1 MLALVLAMELLVY
14 ARNYRPYGSADG
26 QAGRRELGASV
37 GERVPAFG
45 LGERLCSFVE
55 VRLPI
60 DVVDLGTEIELLVAK
75 AFAVWGHPGSGR
87 VLRFA
92 NTRGSVAMAL
102 EPGFER
108 TRDLCRALYPVLP
121 EARAMLERAIA
132 RPAPRAWKQRVTSR
146 PAPRASAAPSR
157 MVDPNDERVAP
168 LWVPTDVEYRFVP
181 PPLPFDG

>member
-1 MLALVLAMELLVY
+1 MELLVY
-14 ARNYRPYGSADG
+14 ARNYRPYGSAE

-55 VRLPI
+55 ARLPV
-60 DVVDLGTEIELLVAK
+60 DVLDLGTEIELLVAK

-92 NTRGSVAMAL
+92 NARGSVAMLL

-121 EARAMLERAIA
+121 QARAMLERAVE
-132 RPAPRAWKQRVTSR
+132 RPAPKVWKQRATSR
-146 PAPRASAAPSR
+146 PVPRASAAPTR
-157 MVDPNDERVAP
+157 MVDPDDERVAP
-168 LWVPTDVEYRFVP
+168 LWVPSDFEYRFVP
-181 PPLPFDG
+181 PPLPFDA